1 MSKRVH
7 FALDVPDDVAAE
19 LQNEDLSA
27 KVKESLVMELLREH
41 RVSQGKA
48 AEILGIHRSDLFSLM
63 TRYQVSVVDLNP
75 EELDEEINKPL
86 P

>member
-1 MSKRVH
+1 
-7 FALDVPDDVAAE
+7 LDVPDDVAAE